1 MAKITKYVWWI
12 LLIIPLILLVIGYL
26 FPSAFFSNQEAIR
39 EYVSSFG
46 SLAPVVFILLQILQ
60 VVITPISHYVV
71 SIAGGY
77 IFGLWLG
84 ALYNFIGRVIG
95 TIIAFYIA
103 RYIGKK
109 IVEKVV
115 KKKTQEKYNYLFE
128 KGKVL
133 LFLAYFLPL
142 FPDDEISYLAGLSNL
157 SAKLF
162 IPLIILG
169 HVSGS
174 LSLAYIGSGIKS
186 VTDPLFLILSAIT
199 LIGGILF
206 IFLYNKVTKS
216 KVTKNHNQTKQ
227 I

>member
-1 MAKITKYVWWI
+1 MNSKAKYIWWI
-12 LLIIPLILLVIGYL
+12 LLIIPFILLIIGYL
-26 FPSAFFSNQEAIR
+26 YPSSFFSNQEAIR
-39 EYVSSFG
+39 NYVNSFG
-46 SLAPVVFILLQILQ
+46 SLAPIVFILLQILQ
-60 VVITPISHYVV
+60 VVITPISHYAV

-95 TIIAFYIA
+95 TIIAFYLA

-115 KKKTQEKYNYLFE
+115 NKQTQEKYNYLFE

-169 HVSGS
+169 HISGS
-174 LSLAYIGSGIKS
+174 LSLAYIGNGIKS
-186 VTDPLFLILSAIT
+186 VSDPLFIILSLIT
-199 LIGGILF
+199 LIGGVIF
-206 IFLYNKVTKS
+206 IYYYNKIN
-216 KVTKNHNQTKQ
+216 KNYNQKLKK
-227 I
+227 

>member
-1 MAKITKYVWWI
+1 MKITKYLWWI
-12 LLIIPLILLVIGYL
+12 LLIIPFILLIIGYL
-26 FPSAFFSNQEAIR
+26 YPSSFFSNQEAIR
-39 EYVSSFG
+39 NYVNSFG
-46 SLAPVVFILLQILQ
+46 SFAPVIFIILQILQ
-60 VVITPISHYVV
+60 VVITPISHYAV

-95 TIIAFYIA
+95 TIIAFYLA
-103 RYIGKK
+103 RDIGKK

-115 KKKTQEKYNYLFE
+115 NKQTQEKYNYLFE

-169 HVSGS
+169 HISGS
-174 LSLAYIGSGIKS
+174 LSLAYIGNGIKS
-186 VTDPLFLILSAIT
+186 VSDPLFITLSLIT
-199 LIGGILF
+199 LIGGVIF
-206 IFLYNKVTKS
+206 IYYYNKIN
-216 KVTKNHNQTKQ
+216 KNYNQKLKK
-227 I
+227 

>member
-1 MAKITKYVWWI
+1 MHSKAKYIWWI
-12 LLIIPLILLVIGYL
+12 LLILPFILLIIGYL
-26 FPSAFFSNQEAIR
+26 YPSSFFSNQEAIR
-39 EYVSSFG
+39 NYVNSFG
-46 SLAPVVFILLQILQ
+46 SFAPIIFIILQILQ
-60 VVITPISHYVV
+60 VVITPISHYAV

-95 TIIAFYIA
+95 TIIAFYLA

-115 KKKTQEKYNYLFE
+115 NKQTQEKYNYLFE

-162 IPLIILG
+162 IPLIVLG
-169 HVSGS
+169 HISGS
-174 LSLAYIGSGIKS
+174 LSLAYIGNGIKS
-186 VTDPLFLILSAIT
+186 VSDPLFITLSLIT
-199 LIGGILF
+199 LIGGVVF
-206 IFLYNKVTKS
+206 IYCYNKI
-216 KVTKNHNQTKQ
+216 TKNSKSLKNKKR
-227 I
+227 